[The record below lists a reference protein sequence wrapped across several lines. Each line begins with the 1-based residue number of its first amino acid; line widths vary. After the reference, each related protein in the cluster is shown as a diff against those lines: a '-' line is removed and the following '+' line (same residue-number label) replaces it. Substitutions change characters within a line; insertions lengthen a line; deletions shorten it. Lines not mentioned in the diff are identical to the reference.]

1 MSTPRYLTKS
11 RFKLAMDCPTKL
23 FYADKPE
30 YANRKL
36 DDPFLSALADGGYQ
50 VGALARCY
58 FPDGIHVESKNYK
71 DALFETNEL
80 LKRDNVII
88 FEAAFCYDLFFIRAD
103 IIVKRGP
110 DLELIE
116 VKAKSCDFDD
126 ETGCHNQNGT
136 LNSDFKTQIED
147 VAFQKYVIRNAR
159 PELNI
164 SAFLMLADKRTLCPT
179 DGLNQRFRLSKDAR
193 GNKFM
198 VVSTELTGDDLSSQL
213 LTKINVDKSC
223 DIVYSAIES
232 TDGGS
237 FEQKI
242 AMFADHYARD
252 EKIAPV
258 PSSSCKKCEFRPVE
272 AEVDSTLR
280 DGFRECWTQAFNWQ
294 DGDFDEPTV
303 LDIWNSR
310 KKDKLI
316 EQGKIKL
323 SALTVDDLAPKSD
336 KKPGLSQ
343 SQRQWLQ
350 VEKAQNRD
358 DSLWIDTEG
367 LRQEM
372 ATWKF
377 PLHFID
383 FETSMPVI
391 PFKNGRRP
399 YEGIAFQFSHHTV
412 DENGNVAHCGEYLNA
427 MPGIFPNY
435 DFVRELKAQLEAD
448 SGSIFRYHSH
458 ENTYLNTVHKQLRND
473 SGEIRDRDDLLHF
486 IESISQSTGNSE
498 VEWQGERNMI
508 DLCALVKRYYYHP
521 ATNGSNSIKHVL
533 PAILNCSEFLKQ
545 KYSRP
550 IYGAADGI
558 PSLNF
563 NDWRWV
569 EFDGDKVRDPYKLLP
584 KLFLDESDRDYHILM
599 ADIDEIRDGGAALTA
614 YGKLQF
620 QDMSDYERQGIESA
634 LLQYCELDTLA
645 MVMIYEAWYAMLR
658 D

>member
-1 MSTPRYLTKS
+1 MSAPRYLTKS
-11 RFKLAMDCPTKL
+11 RFKLAMECPTKL
-23 FYADKPE
+23 FYTDKLE

-58 FPDGIHVESKNYK
+58 FPEGIYIESKNYK

-80 LKRDNVII
+80 LKRENVTI
-88 FEAAFCYDLFFIRAD
+88 FEAAFHYNLFFIRAD
-103 IIVKRGP
+103 IVIKQGS

-126 ETGCHNQNGT
+126 ESGCQNQNGT
-136 LNSDFKTQIED
+136 LNSDFKTHIED

-164 SAFLMLADKRTLCPT
+164 SAFLMLADKTALCPT
-179 DGLNQRFRLSKDAR
+179 DGLNQKFRLSKDAR
-193 GNKFM
+193 GKKLI
-198 VVSTELTGDDLSSQL
+198 VVSSELTENDLAPQV

-223 DIVYSAIES
+223 DIVYSSRDLNDGS
-232 TDGGS
+232 T
-237 FEQKI
+237 FEQQI
-242 AMFADHYARD
+242 AIFADHYARD
-252 EKIAPV
+252 ERIAPV
-258 PSSSCKKCEFRPVE
+258 PSAACKKCEFRPVE
-272 AEVDSTLR
+272 SDLDSTSR

-294 DGDFDEPTV
+294 DADFDEPTI

-323 SALTVDDLAPKSD
+323 SALTIDDLAPKPD

-343 SQRQWLQ
+343 SERQWLQ
-350 VEKAQNRD
+350 VEKAQNRY
-358 DSLWIDTEG
+358 SSPWIDAEG
-367 LRQEM
+367 LRREM
-372 ATWKF
+372 AMWRF

-391 PFKNGRRP
+391 PFKKGRRP

-412 DENGNVAHCGEYLNA
+412 DENGDVVHQGEYLNA
-427 MPGIFPNY
+427 VPGAFPNY
-435 DFVRELKAQLEAD
+435 DFVRQLKAQLESD

-458 ENTYLNTVHKQLRND
+458 ENTYLNTIHRQLRND
-473 SGEIRDRDDLLHF
+473 PENIADRDELLQF
-486 IESISQSTGNSE
+486 IESVTQSTGNSE
-498 VEWQGERNMI
+498 VAWEGERNMI
-508 DLCALVKRYYYHP
+508 DLCTLVKRYYYHP

-533 PAILNCSEFLKQ
+533 PAILNWSEFLKQ

-563 NDWRWV
+563 TDWRWV

-584 KLFLDESDRDYHILM
+584 KLFVDESDRDYQILM

-645 MVMIYEAWYAMLR
+645 MVMIYEAWRELL
-658 D
+658 